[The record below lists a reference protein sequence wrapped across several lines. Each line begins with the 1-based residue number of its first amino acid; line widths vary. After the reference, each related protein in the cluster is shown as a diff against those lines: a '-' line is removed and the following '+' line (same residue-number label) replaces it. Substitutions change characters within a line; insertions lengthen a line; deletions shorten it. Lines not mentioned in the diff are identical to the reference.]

1 MQIRKLF
8 AIAIMGL
15 IAATSSAIDTLPLI
29 QTKVMR
35 DLQKA
40 ERFLNQG
47 EFEKAAVYASLYSGD
62 ELTVR
67 VDQTSLPIG
76 YEAECRSALN
86 DAMKMWEYESNGR
99 VRFRLV
105 ESGPAMVRL
114 KFTDSLYVG
123 GSLAAGRATWS
134 RNVVDWG
141 FGQITR
147 EVSARVEVRWKGTD
161 GQNHSPAAMRHTLA
175 HELGHVIGL
184 DDNPAGGIMGPLNA
198 QNPETSLSSQEES
211 ALTGLLSA
219 SEDLFARAQVTA
231 RLKMQR

>member
-1 MQIRKLF
+1 MQIRKLI
-8 AIAIMGL
+8 AIAITGL
-15 IAATSSAIDTLPLI
+15 IAATASAIDTLPMI

-35 DLQKA
+35 DLRKA
-40 ERFLNQG
+40 EQFLNQG
-47 EFEKAAVYASLYSGD
+47 EFEKAAVYASLYAGD

-67 VDQTSLPIG
+67 VDQSTLPMG
-76 YEAECRSALN
+76 YEQECRTAL
-86 DAMKMWEYESNGR
+86 DEAMKLWEYESNGR

-105 ESGPAMVRL
+105 ESGPAMIRL
-114 KFTDSLYVG
+114 RFSENLYVG
-123 GSLAAGRATWS
+123 GCLAAGRATWS

-161 GQNHSPAAMRHTLA
+161 GQNHSPSAMRHTLA

-184 DDNPAGGIMGPLNA
+184 DDNPAGGIMGPLNP
-198 QNPETSLSSQEES
+198 QTPQTSLSNSEET
-211 ALTGLLSA
+211 ALAGLLAA

-231 RLKMQR
+231 RLRMQR